1 MSIDFNVSDNPTS
14 TEVQSAVTDLYKRM
28 SSEINV
34 VETGLFGLMGVSGD
48 NCDIFASMASM
59 LRNAIAA
66 VEFIERLTHEIQQ
79 AIANYINMIA
89 SYISEVKQFIEDFK
103 KMVATMLL
111 KLLPKGLITI
121 LAAVRAI
128 QAVAK
133 YFSSFINIIKNIQG
147 TITEKIKGILGKF
160 AEALDLLSI
169 ILCGTAGGAAR
180 GITATNLS
188 PKIQNVVNLA
198 NAPEEDATVYAMQP
212 VADQLQSISY
222 SMTQGYEYELMK
234 QAIVNKNLMK
244 VSVMDP
250 QYQGYEFPM

>member
-1 MSIDFNVSDNPTS
+1 MIDFTVSDNPTS

-28 SSEINV
+28 SSEVNV

-66 VEFIERLTHEIQQ
+66 VEFIERITHEIQQ

-89 SYISEVKQFIEDFK
+89 SYISEVKQLIEEFK
-103 KMVATMLL
+103 KMVQRMLFEL
-111 KLLPKGLITI
+111 IPAGLFTI
-121 LAAVRAI
+121 LSAVKAI
-128 QAVAK
+128 QTVAK

-160 AEALDLLSI
+160 VEALDLLSI
-169 ILCGTAGGAAR
+169 ILCGTAGSAAR
-180 GITATNLS
+180 SITATNLMPS
-188 PKIQNVVNLA
+188 VQNIVNVA

-212 VADQLQSISY
+212 VASSLESMSY

-244 VSVMDP
+244 ISVMDP
-250 QYQGYEFPM
+250 HYQGYEFPM

>member
-1 MSIDFNVSDNPTS
+1 MIDFNVSENPS
-14 TEVQSAVTDLYKRM
+14 AGEVQAAVGDLYKRM
-28 SSEINV
+28 SSEVNV

-48 NCDIFASMASM
+48 SCDIFASMASM

-66 VEFIERLTHEIQQ
+66 IEFIERITHEIQQ
-79 AIANYINMIA
+79 AIANFINMIA
-89 SYISEVKQFIEDFK
+89 SYISEVKQFIENFK
-103 KMVATMLL
+103 DMVKRMLL
-111 KLLPKGLITI
+111 EMLPAGLITI
-121 LAAVRAI
+121 LAAVKAI
-128 QAVAK
+128 QTVAK

-160 AEALDLLSI
+160 AEALDLLSV

-212 VADQLQSISY
+212 VASSLESMSY
-222 SMTQGYEYELMK
+222 SMTKGYEYELMK
-234 QAIVNKNLMK
+234 QAIVNKNMMK
-244 VSVMDP
+244 ISVMDP

>member
-1 MSIDFNVSDNPTS
+1 MIDFTVSDNPTPA
-14 TEVQSAVTDLYKRM
+14 EVQTAVTDLYKRM
-28 SSEINV
+28 SSEVNV

-66 VEFIERLTHEIQQ
+66 VEFIERITHEIQQ

-89 SYISEVKQFIEDFK
+89 SYISEVKQLIEEFK
-103 KMVATMLL
+103 KMVAIMLL
-111 KLLPKGLITI
+111 RMLPKGLITI

-147 TITEKIKGILGKF
+147 SITEKIKGILGKF

-180 GITATNLS
+180 GITATNLMPS
-188 PKIQNVVNLA
+188 IQNVVNIA
-198 NAPEEDATVYAMQP
+198 NAPEEDSTVMAMQP
-212 VADQLQSISY
+212 VATSLESVSH
-222 SMTQGYEYELMK
+222 SLNKGYEYELMK
-234 QAIVNKNLMK
+234 QAIVNKNMMK
-244 VSVMDP
+244 VSVMDRK
-250 QYQGYEFPM
+250 YQGYEFPM